1 MNNTQQAPEE
11 ALNIV
16 INAVEHAQSKGSW
29 GLGDAVNIA
38 RSLDT
43 LRFFIESVNGGK
55 KEQAQETPAPA
66 PDQPNSTKK

>member
-16 INAVEHAQSKGSW
+16 INAIEHAQSKGSW

-43 LRFFIESVNGGK
+43 LRFFIESVNGK

>member
-43 LRFFIESVNGGK
+43 LRFFIESVNGAQP
-55 KEQAQETPAPA
+55 QATELPLPA

>member
-16 INAVEHAQSKGSW
+16 INAVEHAQSRGSW

-43 LRFFIESVNGGK
+43 LRFFIESVNGK
-55 KEQAQETPAPA
+55 KEQVQETPAPA

>member
-11 ALNIV
+11 ALNII
-16 INAVEHAQSKGSW
+16 INAVEHAQSRGSW

-43 LRFFIESVNGGK
+43 LRFFIESVNGT
-55 KEQAQETPAPA
+55 KEQPQETPAPA
-66 PDQPNSTKK
+66 PDQPKSSKK

>member
-16 INAVEHAQSKGSW
+16 INAIEHAQSRGSW

-43 LRFFIESVNGGK
+43 LRFFIESVNGK

>member
-16 INAVEHAQSKGSW
+16 INAIEHAQSRGSW

-43 LRFFIESVNGGK
+43 LRFFIESVNGK

-66 PDQPNSTKK
+66 PDQPKSSKK

>member
-11 ALNIV
+11 ALNII
-16 INAVEHAQSKGSW
+16 INAIEHAQSRGSW

-43 LRFFIESVNGGK
+43 IRFFIESVNGA
-55 KEQAQETPAPA
+55 KEATEIPLPA
-66 PDQPNSTKK
+66 PDQPQPKKK